1 MLRNTQSKI
10 ILIICITE
18 ILLIAGLGIFCVS
31 ILQQT
36 SNFASIENIEQINSI
51 VKSDISKVTIYVV
64 VATVTFILISVC
76 IYMYLSKYVMYPI
89 NKLIESA
96 EEIKVEEK
104 KNRRS
109 KGNKIANKNN
119 TEKINNGNIV
129 DNVNRIGN
137 TDKLNNINKLENTER
152 VRNIED
158 NKYNIINF
166 NKKEKKK
173 EKKGVIFKNNNLE
186 NVIDAMTVELKD
198 KLSEVSTQKNQIETI
213 LLHMTDGIIAF
224 NRAGEIILIN
234 PAAKKFL
241 SIGPEDN
248 TFDDIFQKFNLDI
261 NMEKIIYLENWTST
275 EQRIQVDEKYVNVYF
290 APFKD
295 EKERPDGVI
304 AVIQDITEHVKL
316 DNMQKEFVADVSHE
330 LKTPITSIMGYADT
344 LLEGGYDEE
353 TKIKFLNVIATESRR
368 MARLV
373 TDLLT
378 LSRYDSNKKK
388 TKKELFDLGELVK
401 KSQEKLAIEIKKKE
415 HDVKCFVTADVPP
428 VYADKDDIERVVLN
442 ILTNSIKYT
451 KDKGKIKIYVGFVY
465 TDAYIKIID
474 NGIGIPEEDLSRIF
488 ERFYRVDK
496 ARTREL
502 GGTGLGLSIAKEIL
516 DKNGGSIDIK
526 SEVGKGTEVVIRI
539 PTKEN

>member
-1 MLRNTQSKI
+1 MLKTTQSKI

-18 ILLIAGLGIFCVS
+18 ILLIMGLGIF
-31 ILQQT
+31 
-36 SNFASIENIEQINSI
+36 AINSLNEI
-51 VKSDISKVTIYVV
+51 SSNINQKDIMQVNTQLSDITSQIQIYIVI
-64 VATVTFILISVC
+64 ATVIAILISL
-76 IYMYLSKYVMYPI
+76 IIAIFLSKYVMYPI
-89 NKLIESA
+89 NKLLESA
-96 EEIKVEEK
+96 EEIKKEEPKTTK
-104 KNRRS
+104 K
-109 KGNKIANKNN
+109 
-119 TEKINNGNIV
+119 T
-129 DNVNRIGN
+129 
-137 TDKLNNINKLENTER
+137 
-152 VRNIED
+152 
-158 NKYNIINF
+158 
-166 NKKEKKK
+166 KKK
-173 EKKGVIFKNNNLE
+173 SNNLE
-186 NVIDAMTVELKD
+186 NVIDAMTLELKD

-224 NRAGEIILIN
+224 NMKGDIILIN

-241 SIGPEDN
+241 SIRPEDN
-248 TFDDIFQKFNLDI
+248 TFEDIFGKFELGI

-275 EQRIQVDEKYVNVYF
+275 EQRIQVEDRYVNVFF

-316 DNMQKEFVADVSHE
+316 DNIQKEFVADVSHE

-353 TKIKFLNVIATESRR
+353 TKIKFLNVISSESRR

-401 KSQEKLAIEIKKKE
+401 KSQEKLAIEIKKKN

-442 ILTNSIKYT
+442 ILSNSIKYT
-451 KDKGKIKIYVGFVY
+451 KDGGEIKIYVGFVY

-474 NGIGIPEEDLSRIF
+474 NGYGIPEEDLSRIF

-502 GGTGLGLSIAKEIL
+502 GGSGLGLSIAKEIL
-516 DKNGGSIDIK
+516 DKNGGNIDIK

-539 PTKEN
+539 PTKQNTFEK